1 MSFISSNLKSDSEL
15 VFRVEEAAAAG
26 RLRGSDLEEC
36 IQLFWL
42 ERMAKDAFLNGLK
55 RSG

>member
-15 VFRVEEAAAAG
+15 DFRVEEAAAAG

-42 ERMAKDAFLNGLK
+42 ERMAKDAFFNRLK